1 MNTMPLDWKTQLYL
15 LPYQFIRERDFFP
28 LSLRFLFK
36 KKKEMGS
43 RLGWAEK
50 QMREPGVLTCSHL

>member
-1 MNTMPLDWKTQLYL
+1 MNTVPLDWKTQLYL

-36 KKKEMGS
+36 KKKKKWEA
-43 RLGWAEK
+43 GWAGLRSRCES
-50 QMREPGVLTCSHL
+50 QVC